1 MPDLNA
7 AQRAAIQH
15 EGGPLL
21 VVAGAGSGK
30 TTVITERIRHLI
42 CCGVDPGSILAL
54 TFSEKA
60 AREMKYRVRTAL
72 PDIEPVLHVSTFH
85 AFCYQLLR
93 YRHFD
98 RRLLDG
104 IDLWI
109 FLRQRIEKLSLELY
123 QRLPDPGHF
132 LHDLGKIFSRCQDE
146 LVEPED
152 FEAFIRT
159 RERELSGKEL
169 SDEASAL
176 AHRAELHRLKEIARA
191 FRQTRKLLQEENC
204 VSLGSLINEALRLL
218 DHEPGLLAEQQQ
230 KFRYVLVDEFQD
242 TNLAQIQL
250 LSRLVVPPHN
260 ITVVGD
266 DDQAIYRFRGASY
279 GSFQL
284 FGELYPGHRTVFLFE
299 NYRSTKRILQV
310 AEAVITQ
317 NGAARYAEKKRLVT
331 PHEEGSKV
339 NLVECPDF
347 PTEARWVAEEVE
359 RLRRRGRP
367 LGEIA
372 ILYRSHNY
380 RDLLVEELRRRN
392 IPFSIRGLSV
402 LSATVL
408 RDLLAYL
415 RMIVRPHTN
424 ISLIRL
430 LLMSRWR
437 LPEELAGE
445 LRSRAGK
452 NRRSLFA
459 EITEEEKTLFKGDLE
474 KTGWPQLKALLRE
487 FSACAREQTVTV
499 LVGSL
504 LERLGLQLLPDHPDH
519 RYLKTFMEFLKD
531 WEEKSQTRKLAEFLE
546 YLEYFRQAGGRIDAP
561 EPENP
566 SQALQLMTVHT
577 AKGLEFPVV
586 FVLGVARGRFP
597 HRFEKPRIEFPSE
610 LIRGPVPTGDF
621 HLQEETRLFYVAL
634 TRAQRQLY
642 ICSATRGNQK
652 PSVFVETLVLNSLV
666 AGFDLERMQV
676 PSEPRPPH
684 PTGTNPGG
692 TSSSTLGQPGLIEEA
707 RNSPYFYPD
716 IAGWAGSGLPQ
727 PLPEKLILSASVI
740 ETYQSCPL
748 KFKLGQ
754 YLKVPTG
761 PHPALTFGNIMH
773 VCVKRYFELRE
784 KGVPSWKQMEQIYAS
799 EWRRAGFEDR
809 YQEEAYKKAGLEQ
822 LRRFCE
828 RHRNLDVKPLFFEH
842 RFRLDLSG
850 LILEGRIDQINSLG
864 GNRVELVDYKTGSDK
879 SQKDAD
885 QSLQLSLYA
894 LAARREL
901 KFDPQRLTFY
911 NLSSNEPVS
920 AARTE
925 KSLEKALD
933 TLYEVAEKI
942 RREEFEPRPGFSC
955 KNCDYFSLCPAHEQ
969 NP

>member
-7 AQRAAIQH
+7 AQRTAVQH
-15 EGGPLL
+15 AEGPLL

-54 TFSEKA
+54 TFSRKA
-60 AREMKYRVRTAL
+60 AREMEDRVRMAL
-72 PDIEPVLHVSTFH
+72 PDIEPVLNVSTFH

-93 YRHFD
+93 CRHFD

-109 FLRQRIEKLSLELY
+109 FLRQRIEKLALEHY

-132 LHDLGKIFSRCQDE
+132 LHDLGNIFSRCQDE

-159 RERELSGKEL
+159 RERELAGQEPAE
-169 SDEASAL
+169 EASAG
-176 AHRAELHRLKEIARA
+176 ARREELQRLKEVAGA
-191 FRQTRKLLQEENC
+191 FRQTQKLLQEANC
-204 VSLGSLINEALRLL
+204 VSLGSLINETLRLF
-218 DHEPGLLAEQQQ
+218 DHEPDLLAEQQQ
-230 KFRYVLVDEFQD
+230 RFRYVLVDEFQD
-242 TNLAQIQL
+242 TNRAQIQL

-260 ITVVGD
+260 VTAVGD

-299 NYRSTKRILQV
+299 NYRSTKRILRV
-310 AEAVITQ
+310 AEAVIAQ

-331 PHEEGSKV
+331 PNEEGSKV
-339 NLVECPDF
+339 CLAEFSDF

-367 LGEIA
+367 LGEMA
-372 ILYRSHNY
+372 ILYRSHHY

-402 LSATVL
+402 LSATIL

-415 RMIVRPHTN
+415 QVMVRPHAN
-424 ISLIRL
+424 VSLIRL
-430 LLMSRWR
+430 LLMPRWR
-437 LPEELAGE
+437 LPEELARE
-445 LRSRAGK
+445 LRLRAGR
-452 NRRSLFA
+452 NRRSIFA
-459 EITEEEKTLFKGDLE
+459 EIMEEEKTLFKGDLE
-474 KTGWPQLKALLRE
+474 KTGWPQLKALLGE
-487 FSACAREQTVTV
+487 FSARAREQTVTV
-499 LVGSL
+499 LAESL

-566 SQALQLMTVHT
+566 SQALQLMTVHM

-586 FVLGVARGRFP
+586 FVLGVAPMRFP
-597 HRFEKPRIEFPSE
+597 HRFEKPRIEFPPE
-610 LIRGPVPTGDF
+610 LIRGPVPSGDF

-642 ICSATRGNQK
+642 ICSTKRAKRK
-652 PSVFVETLVLNSLV
+652 PSVFVQTLVANGRV
-666 AGFDLERMQV
+666 AGFDLEPIEV
-676 PSEPRPPH
+676 SSEPRPA
-684 PTGTNPGG
+684 GINPGG
-692 TSSSTLGQPGLIEEA
+692 TSSATPSRPDLIGEA
-707 RNSPYFYPD
+707 RNSPCFYPD
-716 IAGWAGSGLPQ
+716 IAGWAGSRLPQ
-727 PLPEKLILSASVI
+727 PLPEKLVLSASAVEI
-740 ETYQSCPL
+740 YQSCPL
-748 KFKLGQ
+748 RFKLGQ

-784 KGVPSWKQMEQIYAS
+784 KGVPLWEQMERIYAS

-809 YQEEAYKKAGLEQ
+809 YQEQAYRKAGREQ
-822 LRRFCE
+822 LRRFWE
-828 RHRNLDVKPLFFEH
+828 RHRHREVKPLSVEH
-842 RFRLDLSG
+842 RFRLDLPG
-850 LILEGRIDQINSLG
+850 LVLEGRIDQINSLG
-864 GNRVELVDYKTGSDK
+864 ENRVELVDYKTGSDK

-885 QSLQLSLYA
+885 RSLQLSLYA

-901 KFDPQRLTFY
+901 QFDPQRLTFY

-925 KSLEKALD
+925 KDLEKALD

-942 RREEFEPRPGFSC
+942 RREEFAPRPGFRC